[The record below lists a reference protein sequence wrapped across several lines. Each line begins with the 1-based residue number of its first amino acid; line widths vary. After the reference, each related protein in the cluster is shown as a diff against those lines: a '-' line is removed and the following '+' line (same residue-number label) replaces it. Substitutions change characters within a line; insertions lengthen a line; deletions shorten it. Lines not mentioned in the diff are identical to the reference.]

1 MTSGIDIGAASRPM
15 LASHVT
21 MRFDEH
27 RDRWVIL
34 APERV
39 LMPDD
44 IAVEILNRCKGGT
57 VAEIVDELAAAFDA
71 PREDIE
77 TDVIQMLQDLADKG
91 VVTA

>member
-1 MTSGIDIGAASRPM
+1 MTTPLSIDETSTPR
-15 LASHVT
+15 LAGHVT

-39 LMPDD
+39 LMLDE
-44 IAVEILNRCKGGT
+44 IAVEILKRCEGGS
-57 VAEIVDELAAAFDA
+57 VAEIVDDLAQAFDA
-71 PREDIE
+71 PRADIAG
-77 TDVIQMLQDLADKG
+77 DVIAMLQSLADKG